1 MRAALKAYKA
11 LQPGHTDLPPSS
23 AYLQRLTT
31 GENPP
36 SGITFTSIEAL
47 VADPSMLVALLE
59 WRAAL
64 VVRELANAGEVTG
77 MDAAR
82 VARAVTDAFVAA
94 RVAEMAQEVE
104 NDGVRRED
112 AGVVRRLYVLVSCA
126 VMVFLP
132 SFLISNCSPRLP
144 APRCGLVLIMYIQYL
159 LTSAEAALSDLLVHG
174 LLCGTQ
180 DVAALRGTIA
190 TTCTSLVPHAI
201 GLTDAFGF
209 SDWEL
214 DR

>member
-1 MRAALKAYKA
+1 MRAALKAYRA
-11 LQPGHTDLPPSS
+11 LKPGQTDLPPSS
-23 AYLQRLTT
+23 AYLQRLTG

-36 SGITFTSIEAL
+36 SGFNFTSVEAL
-47 VADPSMLVALLE
+47 LANPCTLVALLE

-94 RVAEMAQEVE
+94 RVAGMAQEVKQ
-104 NDGVRRED
+104 DGVRKKD
-112 AGVVRRLYVLVSCA
+112 AGVVRRLFVLVSCA

-132 SFLISNCSPRLP
+132 CFLMSDCLSHLR
-144 APRCGLVLIMYIQYL
+144 APRCWLVLIMYLQYL

-174 LLCGTQ
+174 LLSGTQ
-180 DVAALRGTIA
+180 EVAALRGTIA
-190 TTCTSLVPHAI
+190 TTCASLVPHAI